1 MDKATPLT
9 VADLDIQARD
19 EFSRGTLDAMRQVC
33 AALVGRGVVD
43 AGDLQA
49 AMKMLSDFWRER
61 GLVERPL
68 PADILFEAFGNMAK
82 TKREVSANI
91 FKTAPGTQ

>member
-9 VADLDIQARD
+9 VAALDVQARD
-19 EFSRGTLDAMRQVC
+19 EFARGVLDAIRQVC
-33 AALVGRGVVD
+33 AVFIGQGIID

-49 AMKMLSDFWRER
+49 AMKGLANFWRER

-68 PADILFEAFGNMAK
+68 PADILFEAFGGMAK
-82 TKREVSANI
+82 IKREVKANM
-91 FKTAPGTQ
+91 FPTAPGTQ